1 MNALFFIILTVFLII
16 LQTIVLP
23 SFDWFVECF
32 DLLIINVLFLSLVSS
47 HYSMVAAII
56 IIGCIMDSISGAPF
70 FYHVFSYLWIYIIVS
85 LVKQL
90 LFQKSIAFI
99 FIISFVSVFIQHG
112 LLLFSV
118 FVNQG
123 SNTIWTFD
131 FSLLIRQ
138 AFWGFIFI
146 PPGIWLVNVC
156 WQNWI
161 FVTKFLQNRF
171 LKNTEGRI
179 GRIQ

>member
-1 MNALFFIILTVFLII
+1 MNALFFIILTIFLIV

-23 SFDWFVECF
+23 SFSWFAQCF
-32 DLLIINVLFLSLVSS
+32 DLLIIDILFLSLISS
-47 HYSMVAAII
+47 HYSMIAAVI
-56 IIGCIMDSISGAPF
+56 IIGCIMDSISGVPF
-70 FYHVFSYLWIYIIVS
+70 CYHIFSYLWIYIIVY

-90 LFQKSIAFI
+90 LFQKSIIFI
-99 FIISFVSVFIQHG
+99 FIISLVSVFIQQG

-131 FSLLIRQ
+131 FGLLIRQ
-138 AFWGFIFI
+138 AFWGFVFI

-161 FVTKFLQNRF
+161 FITKFLRNRWR
-171 LKNTEGRI
+171 KNTEGRI
-179 GRIQ
+179 D

>member
-1 MNALFFIILTVFLII
+1 MNVLFFIIFTFFLII
-16 LQTIVLP
+16 VQTVILP
-23 SFDWFVECF
+23 SFPWFVQCF
-32 DLLIINVLFLSLVSS
+32 DLLIIDILFLSLISS
-47 HYSMVAAII
+47 HYSMIAAVI
-56 IIGCIMDSISGAPF
+56 IIGCIMDSISGVPF
-70 FYHVFSYLWIYIIVS
+70 CYHIFSYLWIYTIVY

-90 LFQKSIAFI
+90 LFQKSIIFI
-99 FIISFVSVFIQHG
+99 FIISVVSVFIQQG

-118 FVNQG
+118 FVKQG

-138 AFWGFIFI
+138 TFWGFIFI
-146 PPGIWLVNVC
+146 PPGIWLTNVC

-161 FVTKFLQNRF
+161 FVTKFLRNRL

-179 GRIQ
+179 D

>member
-1 MNALFFIILTVFLII
+1 MNALFFIILTIFLIV

-23 SFDWFVECF
+23 SFSWFVQCF
-32 DLLIINVLFLSLVSS
+32 DLLIIDVLFLSFISS
-47 HYSMVAAII
+47 HHSMVAAVI
-56 IIGCIMDSISGAPF
+56 IIGCIMDSLSGVPF
-70 FYHVFSYLWIYIIVS
+70 CYHILSYLWIYIIVY

-90 LFQKSIAFI
+90 LFQKSIIFI
-99 FIISFVSVFIQHG
+99 FIISFVSVFIQQG

-161 FVTKFLQNRF
+161 FITKFLRNRW

-179 GRIQ
+179 D